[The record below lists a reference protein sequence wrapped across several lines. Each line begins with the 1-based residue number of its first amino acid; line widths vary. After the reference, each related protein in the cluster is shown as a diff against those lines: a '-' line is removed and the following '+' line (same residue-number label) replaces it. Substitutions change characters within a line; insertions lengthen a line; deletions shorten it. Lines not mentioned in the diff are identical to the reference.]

1 MPGSKMNIKCKWVIK
16 FHCSNGKQA
25 QGKTN
30 KQTKKKQQ
38 QKKQSKTKQH
48 CEFFEPS
55 LNLYQSRDC
64 GCQPYQNPAS
74 GSIIFSKSVLNDSD
88 IISCF

>member
-1 MPGSKMNIKCKWVIK
+1 MQVSHKVSLLKQKT
-16 FHCSNGKQA
+16 STGKNKQ
-25 QGKTN
+25 TN
-30 KQTKKKQQ
+30 KQKNKNKKK
-38 QKKQSKTKQH
+38 SKTKQH

-55 LNLYQSRDC
+55 FNLYQSRDC
-64 GCQPYQNPAS
+64 GCRPYQNPAS

>member
-1 MPGSKMNIKCKWVIK
+1 MENK
-16 FHCSNGKQA
+16 HRAKQ
-25 QGKTN
+25 TN
-30 KQTKKKQQ
+30 KQTKKQQ

-74 GSIIFSKSVLNDSD
+74 GSIILSKSVLNDSD

>member
-16 FHCSNGKQA
+16 FHCSNRKQA
-25 QGKTN
+25 QGETN
-30 KQTKKKQQ
+30 KQTNSNK
-38 QKKQSKTKQH
+38 KKQSKTKQH

-55 LNLYQSRDC
+55 FNLYQSRDC
-64 GCQPYQNPAS
+64 GCRPYQNPAS